1 MFGCMSYYV
10 SSHGTINSF
19 IHRVLL
25 TVPAA
30 SAIHVAATD
39 HGEFMTLVGGKRRS
53 LLMAGDDD
61 ESFNVTPKT
70 TEQHLIVRS
79 GKPEA

>member
-53 LLMAGDDD
+53 LLMAIDDD
-61 ESFNVTPKT
+61 EVYDKKHQRYAEDNRAAFNCT
-70 TEQHLIVRS
+70 QL
-79 GKPEA
+79 

>member
-53 LLMAGDDD
+53 LLMAIDDD
-61 ESFNVTPKT
+61 EVYDKKHQRYAEDNREAFNCT
-70 TEQHLIVRS
+70 QL
-79 GKPEA
+79 